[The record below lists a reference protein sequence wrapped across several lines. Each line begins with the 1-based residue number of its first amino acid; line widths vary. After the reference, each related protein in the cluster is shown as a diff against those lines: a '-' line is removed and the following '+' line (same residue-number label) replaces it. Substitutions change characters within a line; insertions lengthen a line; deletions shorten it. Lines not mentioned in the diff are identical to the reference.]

1 METMGCSSRQLARL
15 IAVFIVVFLITGV
28 IAVRLV
34 RASAHRAMMECFLTS
49 CSVPAGT
56 GPGQDIYKARLRGDE
71 QSLDRGV
78 LTYSPMTG
86 LKAAAVTQF
95 KVVVTDIGRGAQRT
109 KLAKSN
115 GMDVYQQDVPTGG
128 AVSVQIVGCEDIT
141 CQQESA
147 LKQLVLTPGSY
158 ATWDWQITAG
168 KPGLAKLIVR
178 LDTYDRN
185 SGQTLHEEMFPINVQ
200 VIPTAALR
208 YQQRRTAIISVV
220 KAISQDVVTIGS
232 MATAILAVGGVM
244 GWVMASRRNRSNSN
258 RGGKGNRGRP
268 LAGRNRRRQ
277 ASDVLSCAD
286 RRLARRLVR

>member
-1 METMGCSSRQLARL
+1 METMGCTSRQLARL
-15 IAVFIVVFLITGV
+15 VAVFIVVFLITGV

-56 GPGQDIYKARLRGDE
+56 GPGQDIYRARLHGDE

-78 LTYSPMTG
+78 LTYSPMASLET
-86 LKAAAVTQF
+86 AAITQF
-95 KVVVTDIGRGAQRT
+95 KVVVTDVGRGPQRT

-128 AVSVQIVGCEDIT
+128 AVSVQIVGRENLT
-141 CQQESA
+141 CQQESS
-147 LKQLVLTPGSY
+147 LKQVVLTPGSY
-158 ATWDWQITAG
+158 ATWNWQVNAG

-185 SGQTLHEEMFPINVQ
+185 SSQTLHEEMFPINVQ
-200 VIPTAALR
+200 VIPTAAFR
-208 YQQRRTAIISVV
+208 YQQRRTAIASVV
-220 KAISQDVVTIGS
+220 KAISKDVVTIGS

-244 GWVMASRRNRSNSN
+244 GWVMASRRNRGKSK

-268 LAGRNRRRQ
+268 AARRNRGQ